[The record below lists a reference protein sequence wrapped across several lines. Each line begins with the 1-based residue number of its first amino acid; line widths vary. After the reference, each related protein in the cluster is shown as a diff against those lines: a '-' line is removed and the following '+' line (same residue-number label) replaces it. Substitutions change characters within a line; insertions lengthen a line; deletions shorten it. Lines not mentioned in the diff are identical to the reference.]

1 MESPMQV
8 SEVCLQ
14 VSSIVFPR
22 HPVHSRRRLL
32 LEAVVAH
39 PKQIDRH
46 VVEERGEPRLPV
58 LSCCLAHAI
67 QPAVP
72 AFLARCPA
80 FVRLLRRSY
89 AVVRL
94 PVVVH
99 MSLMAHRLHSS
110 ACRVPATG
118 DQRGLSVLAHGVS
131 MHAWVLA
138 TPPGRDALA
147 SIAAPPCSL
156 PVRAKPSAPGLPI
169 SKLSAPACIC
179 TCQRF
184 KCALA
189 GRPRMTRIQDGWLI
203 LSWRLLHSQLHVG
216 LSRRYLPVRRCPR
229 ASRPEKASTHA
240 FFSARSCGGTP

>member
-1 MESPMQV
+1 MQV

-72 AFLARCPA
+72 AFLARCPARVRLARVLLGQRPFLHSLRRRCPA

-216 LSRRYLPVRRCPR
+216 LSRRYLPVWKWP
-229 ASRPEKASTHA
+229 
-240 FFSARSCGGTP
+240 